1 MSFAI
6 PPQALGGAQTISLQP
21 PGNQQTVAFIELN
34 NLCPFAL
41 QIGLPSDTRYLMPGV
56 SATYGYPASNT
67 PLEITALGN
76 ANQQGQFSGVWLY
89 NGDPM
94 PMNVTSSG
102 VSTPA
107 STIVIPPSSSPSP
120 ATPPP
125 IIIGGV
131 LANFY
136 ASQNIAPNT
145 SIFGTVTTP
154 NEMVTDWMILSRGGV
169 GAGGGTIPL
178 TVGYPTNADAAVQDV
193 ITITSSIT
201 GTQLFQ
207 NTINQQLYF
216 SPGYN
221 NNNGGQAGLFAV
233 LPFIP
238 NANIELQTL
247 WNTSLT
253 DDLPMTNTALLL
265 VNKPYAYL
273 SSLPSFGFTAI
284 NVAFAAGQA
293 VPMVLGSN
301 MHPYDWITVNVNN
314 PNNTPNLTVEIYLG
328 APGYGLSTL
337 LLPSTILGVGQN
349 FFNVRMATGGLTSSM
364 AVPQI
369 IVAITSSVAQS
380 VFVWGYA
387 YPDLSKPLLLV

>member
-1 MSFAI
+1 MSVAI

-56 SATYGYPASNT
+56 SATYGYAGTNT
-67 PLEITALGN
+67 PLVITALG
-76 ANQQGQFSGVWLY
+76 ADNQQGQFSGVWLY

-102 VSTPA
+102 VTTS
-107 STIVIPPSSSPSP
+107 SNTIVIPPSSSPSP
-120 ATPPP
+120 ALPPP
-125 IIIGGV
+125 IVVGGSF
-131 LANFY
+131 ANFY

-145 SIFGTVTTP
+145 TVSGSVRTP
-154 NEMVTDWMILSRGGV
+154 NEMVTDWMIVSRNVV
-169 GAGGGTIPL
+169 GGGGTIPL
-178 TVGYPTNADAAVQDV
+178 TAGYPTNADATVQEV
-193 ITITSSIT
+193 ITVSSSIT
-201 GTQLFQ
+201 GVQLSKNTINTQLF
-207 NTINQQLYF
+207 F
-216 SPGYN
+216 APGYF

-253 DDLPMTNTALLL
+253 DDLPLTNTALLL

-273 SSLPSFGFTAI
+273 SSLPSFEISAI
-284 NVAFAAGQA
+284 DVAFAAGQA

-301 MHPYDWITVNVNN
+301 MYPYDWITVNVNN
-314 PNNTPNLTVEIYLG
+314 PNNTSNLTVEILNTT
-328 APGYGLSTL
+328 GYGLGT
-337 LLPSTILGVGQN
+337 LLPSTTLGDGQN
-349 FFNVRMATGGLTSSM
+349 FFNLRTADGGLTNYM
-364 AVPQI
+364 ASPQI
-369 IVAITSSVAQS
+369 IVQVTSSVAQS
-380 VFVWGYA
+380 VFVSGYA
-387 YPDLSKPLLLV
+387 YPDLSKPLLLA